1 MGLGVFSGRCLQYSR
16 KDKIVQ
22 LEYRTMPYL
31 TIDLQNLA
39 TSAAVRQG
47 AQHISERKEYKK
59 NQIKAKYKTIQS
71 EL

>member
-1 MGLGVFSGRCLQYSR
+1 
-16 KDKIVQ
+16 
-22 LEYRTMPYL
+22 MPYL